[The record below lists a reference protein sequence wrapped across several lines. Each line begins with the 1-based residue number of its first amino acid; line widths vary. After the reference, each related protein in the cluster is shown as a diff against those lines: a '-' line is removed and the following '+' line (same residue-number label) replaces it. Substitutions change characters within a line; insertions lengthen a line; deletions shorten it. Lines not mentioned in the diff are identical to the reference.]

1 MKQTLVIKSN
11 PLWAVRVEKT
21 VIVEAIISRS
31 GTIESL
37 HIVSGPPML
46 QQAAIDAIRAAR
58 YQPFQLNGSP
68 TEVETTISVSFRM
81 GS

>member
-1 MKQTLVIKSN
+1 
-11 PLWAVRVEKT
+11 
-21 VIVEAIISRS
+21 VEAIISRI

-37 HIVSGPPML
+37 HVVSGPPIL
-46 QQAAIDAIRAAR
+46 QKSAIDAIRAAR

-68 TEVETTISVSFRM
+68 TEVQTTISVNFRM